1 MGADSG
7 AENVH
12 GQQRIVAVAD
22 ETARCAQGVAPYD
35 IARASDANAAAARE
49 AAMPL
54 ADELAAWSN
63 ELASAK
69 AAVAERCRN

>member
-22 ETARCAQGVAPYD
+22 ETARCAQGVTPYD

-49 AAMPL
+49 AL
-54 ADELAAWSN
+54 HVRRRIVEQAAQRFGA
-63 ELASAK
+63 ASDTEG
-69 AAVAERCRN
+69 V